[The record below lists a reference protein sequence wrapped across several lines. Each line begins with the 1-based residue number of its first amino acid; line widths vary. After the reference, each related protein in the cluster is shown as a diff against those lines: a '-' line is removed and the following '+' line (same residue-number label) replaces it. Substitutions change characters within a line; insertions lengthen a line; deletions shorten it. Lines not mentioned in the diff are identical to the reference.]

1 MVSATPQLS
10 IPYAEDTDPRGL
22 YPTTDQDQAERLE
35 ELLSAESAQ
44 AQFIGAVDAGPAVPV
59 VWNSL
64 NTGFGGTWWT
74 ISGDMKTITY
84 HGPDR
89 RIALS
94 LHMRMTA
101 NGAMESAC
109 SLGPSTGNPGVGM
122 SSVFQTDVGPLGQAI
137 HTHRISTIGWMGPS
151 YFTTLVLDARA
162 EIPGPMAADAEATLE
177 LHPIA

>member
-1 MVSATPQLS
+1 MVNATPQLS
-10 IPYAEDTDPRGL
+10 IPYAEDDDPRGL
-22 YPTTDQDQAERLE
+22 YPTTDQDKAERLE

-44 AQFIGAVDAGPAVPV
+44 AQFIGAVDAGGATVA
-59 VWNSL
+59 WNSL
-64 NTGFGGTWWT
+64 NTGAGGTWWT

-89 RIALS
+89 RIAFM

-101 NGAMESAC
+101 NDAMDSAC
-109 SLGPSTGNPGVGM
+109 QLGATPGSAGVGM
-122 SSVFQTDVGPLGQAI
+122 VSQFQTDVGPFGQAV

-162 EIPGPMAADAEATLE
+162 DITGGLAADSEATLE